1 MWNTRK
7 QRQLDA
13 LRSREEQATLTP
25 KERQRLATLLRE
37 LEQDELAALR
47 PALDAHEQEQRRLQ
61 DELGQIRTRN
71 AAIAGLADRY
81 AELLARAK
89 ALLAGLMSER
99 DTLRAEYERVQRESE
114 TGRIALKGE

>member
-1 MWNTRK
+1 MMTRVMLRSRKPTAPPRICLRYAIIQRAHRTLQERTTTMWNTRK

-37 LEQDELAALR
+37 LEQDELASLR

-71 AAIAGLADRY
+71 AAIAGLA
-81 AELLARAK
+81 
-89 ALLAGLMSER
+89 
-99 DTLRAEYERVQRESE
+99 
-114 TGRIALKGE
+114 

>member
-114 TGRIALKGE
+114 TGRIALKSE

>member
-37 LEQDELAALR
+37 LEQDELASLR
-47 PALDAHEQEQRRLQ
+47 PALDAHEQEQRIEDLRLEP
-61 DELGQIRTRN
+61 DRISAAGELPLG
-71 AAIAGLADRY
+71 GL
-81 AELLARAK
+81 
-89 ALLAGLMSER
+89 
-99 DTLRAEYERVQRESE
+99 QREGTE
-114 TGRIALKGE
+114 PVAAARRRVIFL